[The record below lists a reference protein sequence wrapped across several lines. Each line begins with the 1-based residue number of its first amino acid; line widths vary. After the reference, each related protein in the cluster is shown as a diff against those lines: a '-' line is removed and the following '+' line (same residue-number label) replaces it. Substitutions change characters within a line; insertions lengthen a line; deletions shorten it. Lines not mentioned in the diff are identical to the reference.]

1 MNYFWVFIIFIVLFC
16 RRRKHRRV
24 SAAAVIRRRKQ
35 EAKVMEEMIRSYIG
49 KEVIIYTL
57 SGEGHIDGVLESA
70 QDGWATVT
78 GFDSGERQSV
88 NLEYVV
94 RVREYPHDKNG
105 KRKLIFD

>member
-1 MNYFWVFIIFIVLFC
+1 MNNFWVFIIFIVLL
-16 RRRKHRRV
+16 RRKKRRKV
-24 SAAAVIRRRKQ
+24 SAAAVIHRRKQ
-35 EAKVMEEMIRSYIG
+35 EVTVMEEMIRGYMG

-57 SGEGHIDGVLESA
+57 SGESHIEGVLESA
-70 QDGWATVT
+70 MDGWATVKS
-78 GFDSGERQSV
+78 FDGEERQSV